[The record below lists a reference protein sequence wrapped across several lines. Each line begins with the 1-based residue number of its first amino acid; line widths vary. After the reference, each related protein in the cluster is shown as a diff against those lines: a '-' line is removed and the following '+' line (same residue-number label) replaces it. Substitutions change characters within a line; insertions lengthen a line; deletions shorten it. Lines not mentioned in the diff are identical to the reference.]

1 MLSLR
6 YTLFLS
12 SFYINAL
19 IDAFL
24 YNNCFLYNI
33 SNNAVLFWVFS
44 FILTS
49 PSMFSALYRCSWT
62 QLSGFNQVICFL
74 QLCNVRIS
82 LPLKTKG
89 LRKSWFKEIKN
100 PPNLQEVQRV
110 LSLGDKVL
118 SNVYYIADTLF
129 FLASHLFIKRENI
142 MAGQKS
148 RELVLKCAV
157 MSDGDSPSLLPL
169 WSCSKGV
176 TAGWKPKPSVQSAWM
191 VVVLALGNP
200 YEEHALTQ
208 RVWFL

>member
-24 YNNCFLYNI
+24 DNNCNNI

-49 PSMFSALYRCSWT
+49 PSKFSALYRCSWT

-89 LRKSWFKEIKN
+89 LRKSWFKEIKKT
-100 PPNLQEVQRV
+100 PNLQEVQRV

-176 TAGWKPKPSVQSAWM
+176 RAGWKPKPSVQSAWM
-191 VVVLALGNP
+191 VVVLAVGNP